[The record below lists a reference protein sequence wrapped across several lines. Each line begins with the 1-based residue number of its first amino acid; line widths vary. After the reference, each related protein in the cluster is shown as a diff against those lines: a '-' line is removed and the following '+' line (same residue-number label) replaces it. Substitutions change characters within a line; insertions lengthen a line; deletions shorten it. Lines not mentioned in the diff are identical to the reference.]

1 MDYLLLG
8 VVLLCTTI
16 NMVALKQ
23 FTLKNT
29 HPAAPAIFNVEMAA
43 TMLIG
48 FWILNGGRYV
58 WHLPT
63 VLYAL
68 VFSVGI
74 TLYAQYSMQA
84 VANGPLGITN
94 LLLNYSLLLPA
105 LAGVLFWQEKVSVG
119 LILGLILLL
128 ISLALLNARPGDTD
142 KRFSWKWILYVLLG
156 FFGNGACSISQKMH
170 QQAYPEQYRC
180 EFMMTAMLITMLFC
194 LLRFIPL
201 QKRGLAKSLRSGV
214 QWAIVYGVGNTIV
227 NFLVMVLCLRMNA
240 SILFPTIAAGGI
252 LLNLLIALT
261 VYRERLNRFQTAAF
275 LTGVG
280 SVILLNL

>member
-8 VVLLCTTI
+8 AVPICTAI

-29 HPAAPAIFNVEMAA
+29 HPAAPSVFNLEMAG

-48 FWILNGGRYV
+48 FWILNGGRYA

-63 VLYAL
+63 ILYAL
-68 VFSVGI
+68 VFALGF
-74 TLYAQYSMQA
+74 TLFAQYSLQA
-84 VANGPLGITN
+84 VASGPLGISN
-94 LLLNYSLLLPA
+94 LLINYSLLLPT
-105 LAGVLFWQEKVSVG
+105 LAGVLFWQEKVSAG
-119 LILGLILLL
+119 LIFGLILLL
-128 ISLALLNARPGDTD
+128 ISLALLNARSGDTD
-142 KRFSWKWILYVLLG
+142 KSFSWKWLLYVLLA
-156 FFGNGACSISQKMH
+156 FLGNGACSISQKMH
-170 QQAYPEQYRC
+170 QQTYPEQYRC

-194 LLRFIPL
+194 LLRFIPV
-201 QKRGLAKSLRSGV
+201 QKQGLAKSLRSGV

-227 NFLVMVLCLRMNA
+227 NFLVMVLCIRMNA

-261 VYRERLNRFQTAAF
+261 VYRERLNRFQVAAF